1 MANFLVGKSALKAA
15 INKFCEYLVGAMSDQ
30 ITESHNNVVKY
41 INETSG
47 SLISRGEKK
56 LTVKLNDLTQPGTY
70 MVSILAI
77 ALNNV
82 SSEMSGVNYAILRV
96 SSPAEGYIL
105 HEIFPFFSKDF
116 TDDNYKTKLRIPLWR
131 IKYNDNWGLWHD
143 YAGNAYNLTYLND
156 PETELPGPI
165 ERNAENNTTEIDDQ
179 ES

>member
-15 INKFCEYLVGAMSDQ
+15 INRFCEYLVGAMSDQ

-56 LTVKLNDLTQPGTY
+56 VTDKLNDLTQPGTY
-70 MVSILAI
+70 KVKTKAW
-77 ALNNV
+77 AFNNV
-82 SSEMSGVNYAILRV
+82 SSEMVIVSDAILRV

-105 HEIFPFFSKDF
+105 HEIFPFSSLHYTNDE
-116 TDDNYKTKLRIPLWR
+116 YKKSLLIPLWR
-131 IKYNDNWGLWHD
+131 IKRNDDWGLWRD
-143 YAGNAYNLTYLND
+143 YAGNAYDLTTLND
-156 PETELPGPI
+156 TDTELPGPI
-165 ERNAENNTTEIDDQ
+165 ERNAENKTTEIDNQ